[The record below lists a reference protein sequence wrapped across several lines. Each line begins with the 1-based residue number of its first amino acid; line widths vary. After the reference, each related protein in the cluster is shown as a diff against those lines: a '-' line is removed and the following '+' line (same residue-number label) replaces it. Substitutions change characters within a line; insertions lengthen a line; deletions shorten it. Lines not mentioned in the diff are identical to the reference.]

1 MLTLRTAEALAV
13 PGEVRRCERCGCRLS
28 RYNSGR
34 RCSACSRRE
43 GGESAMLLSVPQHVW
58 EAEEVQRALMERD
71 FGTLCLLIR
80 RLGALRQEDV
90 ARLTGLS
97 QPFLSMLEAGVRK
110 LTNIDKIVRLL
121 DGLEVPLQLTGPM
134 LRASGE
140 GLPPCVGPDGP
151 LALGET
157 SQSNEA
163 N

>member
-1 MLTLRTAEALAV
+1 M
-13 PGEVRRCERCGCRLS
+13 
-28 RYNSGR
+28 
-34 RCSACSRRE
+34 
-43 GGESAMLLSVPQHVW
+43 PQHVW
-58 EAEEVQRALMERD
+58 EAEEVQQALTERD

-80 RLGALRQEDV
+80 RLGSLRQEDM

-140 GLPPCVGPDGP
+140 APPRCAGPDGP
-151 LALGET
+151 LVRGEI
-157 SQSNEA
+157 SQSNKA
-163 N
+163 K